1 MQTKS
6 FDELV
11 ELANVDDAGSAY
23 RLAELYRLGEGVEQN
38 DLEALA
44 WYIKAAL
51 LGSVDARNM
60 VGVLMKQGKGVPEHP
75 EADLTTLKQKAD
87 DGDGAACCVYGI
99 ILRTGWGCEADYSE
113 AIAYLTK
120 GAVEY
125 RHAGCMNNL
134 GVMYTHGLGVSQDD
148 VVAVEW
154 YRKAAEQ
161 GDASAQKNLGSM
173 YRDGYGIEK
182 DEAQAFEWYHKAS
195 EQGYA
200 SAQNNL
206 GLMYLNGTGVAKD
219 DSRAVEWFRT
229 AANKGYGEAQFSL
242 GYMYA
247 NGMGV
252 EKDETIAVEWYRKAA
267 KQGYAEA
274 QNNLGVMYAN
284 GTGVEKDDA
293 IAFEW
298 YNKAAEQGYGLAQH
312 NLSDMYYRGIG
323 VEKDDGLSFKWTRLA
338 AEQGDVKAQFNLGL
352 MYEKGEGVQKSEPL
366 ATEWYRKAA
375 ERGFAKSQYLLAYR
389 YTNGTGVEK
398 NDSMAVEWYRKAAE
412 QGHAGA
418 QYSLGVMYFHG
429 MGIGKDE
436 FIALEYFRKAANQGH
451 AGAQYYLGNMCADGV
466 GVTKDE
472 TVAVEWYRKAAEQG
486 HDSAQ
491 CRLGF
496 MYEAGKGVPK
506 DRTLAAEWFKKAS
519 VNGNPV
525 AQDFY
530 DTVYANGAGVKKDT
544 LQSVKELT
552 EVERHCRQALLF
564 IRERRYP
571 EAFKILEFLDHEAE
585 SKEHAKSVGG
595 CDPTEAIHVGV
606 DEEWNQHY
614 VKGIMLEREN
624 KLAQAF
630 KEARTS
636 ALIALER
643 LGPEHVDFAASLN
656 MLAELYGSLDRKELS
671 FAFLRRS
678 LVIRF
683 RNLGLWHSEVAECLH
698 NIAWLDSKS
707 RPVKAT
713 VSHLS
718 CDALAL
724 RIRVILFGKSHPT
737 VALSLVQLGRAYR
750 ARHDFSPA
758 LKSVRKAIAIYEETI
773 GTDHLMTQRA
783 RRSLDFIQQLEE
795 SMKMSACGFKIV

>member
-6 FDELV
+6 FVELV

-23 RLAELYRLGEGVEQN
+23 RLAELYRLGEGVERN
-38 DLEALA
+38 DVEALA

-60 VGVLMKQGKGVPEHP
+60 VGVLMKQEKGVPEHP
-75 EADLTTLKQKAD
+75 EADLATLKQRAD
-87 DGDGAACCVYGI
+87 QGDGAACCVYGI
-99 ILRTGWGCEADYSE
+99 ILRTGWGCETNYSE
-113 AIAYLTK
+113 AIAYWSK
-120 GAVEY
+120 GALEY
-125 RHAGCMNNL
+125 HHAGCMNNL
-134 GVMYTHGLGVSQDD
+134 GVMYTQGLGFMKNDAA
-148 VVAVEW
+148 AVEC
-154 YRKAAEQ
+154 YREAAEQ

-173 YRDGYGIEK
+173 YRDGCGVEK
-182 DEAQAFEWYHKAS
+182 NMAQAFEWYRKAAK
-195 EQGYA
+195 QGYA
-200 SAQNNL
+200 L
-206 GLMYLNGTGVAKD
+206 
-219 DSRAVEWFRT
+219 
-229 AANKGYGEAQFSL
+229 AQFYL
-242 GYMYA
+242 GVMSA
-247 NGMGV
+247 NGHGV

-267 KQGYAEA
+267 EQGYAEA

-298 YNKAAEQGYGLAQH
+298 YNKAAEQGYGLAQN
-312 NLSDMYYRGIG
+312 NLGDMYYQGIG

-352 MYEKGEGVQKSEPL
+352 MYEKGEGVQKNEPL

-375 ERGFAKSQYLLAYR
+375 EKGFAKSQYLLAYR

-418 QYSLGVMYFHG
+418 QYSLGVMYFYG
-429 MGIGKDE
+429 TGIGKDDL
-436 FIALEYFRKAANQGH
+436 IALEYFRKAANQGH

-472 TVAVEWYRKAAEQG
+472 AVAVEWYRMAAEQG
-486 HDSAQ
+486 HASAQ

-496 MYEAGKGVPK
+496 MYADGKGVTK
-506 DRTLAAEWFKKAS
+506 DHALAAEWFQKAS
-519 VNGNPV
+519 ANGNPV

-552 EVERHCRQALLF
+552 EVVRHCRQAMLF
-564 IRERRYP
+564 IRERRYL
-571 EAFKILEFLDHEAE
+571 EAFKVLELLDPEAE
-585 SKEHAKSVGG
+585 LKDDSKNVGSS
-595 CDPTEAIHVGV
+595 DPTEAIHVGE
-606 DEEWNQHY
+606 DGEWNQHY
-614 VKGIMLEREN
+614 VKTITLEREH
-624 KLAQAF
+624 KLAQAL

-724 RIRVILFGKSHPT
+724 RIRVKLFGKSHSA

-750 ARHDFSPA
+750 ARHDFPPA
-758 LKSVRKAIAIYEETI
+758 LKSIRKAIAIYEETI